1 MIKSFFKKALLALS
15 ILPLVSCG
23 GNNSSS
29 NVSSS
34 GSNTGTTSSSSTV
47 IDDSPVTLKFWNG
60 FTGKDGDGM
69 NDIVKAFNKAY
80 EGKITI
86 KVDTINWDSL
96 FLKLIQNKGKEKY
109 SPHIVAMG
117 ANRLA

>member
-1 MIKSFFKKALLALS
+1 MIKSFFKKAVLALS

-47 IDDSPVTLKFWNG
+47 IDDSPVTLKF
-60 FTGKDGDGM
+60 
-69 NDIVKAFNKAY
+69 
-80 EGKITI
+80 
-86 KVDTINWDSL
+86 
-96 FLKLIQNKGKEKY
+96 
-109 SPHIVAMG
+109 
-117 ANRLA
+117 